1 MYTESKKIKRSV
13 SHNANDTVSGAA
25 PWWGSLISD
34 LINAGS
40 SIGGKFIDSKQAPTP
55 TVTPPTNTNN
65 TNNTNNN
72 NNTLLYVA
80 AGAVVVLLLVVLLKK

>member
-1 MYTESKKIKRSV
+1 MYTESKKIERSV
-13 SHNANDTVSGAA
+13 SHNANDTVSGAT

-55 TVTPPTNTNN
+55 TVTPPTNNN
-65 TNNTNNN
+65 NNNNNDN

-80 AGAVVVLLLVVLLKK
+80 AGAVVVLLVVVLLKK

>member
-1 MYTESKKIKRSV
+1 MYTESKKIERRV
-13 SHNANDTVSGAA
+13 SHNANDTVSGAT

-55 TVTPPTNTNN
+55 TVTPPTNNN
-65 TNNTNNN
+65 NNNNN